1 MSIEGYQHTFCVL
14 VHEEEDPRFHRF
26 TFMSQVGALAFG
38 VVCTHRYNKGQG
50 LTASAFKLWISQREC
65 CML

>member
-38 VVCTHRYNKGQG
+38 VVHTP
-50 LTASAFKLWISQREC
+50 I
-65 CML
+65 